1 MRIMIDT
8 NVIISA
14 VLFPQGRAAQAFM
27 KSVSAPYRSPFMDN
41 IYANATVAYK
51 RRRE

>member
-14 VLFPQGRAAQAFM
+14 VLFPQGRAALAFM
-27 KSVSAPYRSPFMDN
+27 KAMSAPYQPIVCDY
-41 IYANATVAYK
+41 IVEELK
-51 RRRE
+51 RKFEE